1 MLIQPEDYNKSFH
14 IGNNNLGFVQKQ
26 ISCRRLEIVKI
37 IKYNSAT
44 S

>member
-26 ISCRRLEIVKI
+26 NSCHCLEIVKI